1 MLIGIVGDYGND
13 NNGDETF
20 LLGVLKQLLDIFPY
34 HSSWWNC
41 MEFIQESSQL
51 YGTYAL
57 ITKNIEVIFFSTK
70 SPQEFEISVDIY
82 NRMVIKRMK
91 KLLKKS
97 IVFVILELT
106 TNLDIVI

>member
-57 ITKNIEVIFFSTK
+57 ITKNIEVTFFSTK
-70 SPQEFEISVDIY
+70 SPHEVETSIDIY
-82 NRMVIKRMK
+82 NRMVHKENVK
-91 KLLKKS
+91 
-97 IVFVILELT
+97 VIEK
-106 TNLDIVI
+106 NL